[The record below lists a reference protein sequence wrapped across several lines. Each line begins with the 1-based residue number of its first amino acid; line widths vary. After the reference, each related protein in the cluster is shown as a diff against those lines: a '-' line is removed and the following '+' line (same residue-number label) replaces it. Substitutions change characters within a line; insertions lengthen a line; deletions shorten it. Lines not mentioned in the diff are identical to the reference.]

1 MPPKLKN
8 LKLEIRKNI
17 AYITLN
23 RPKHLNVFDT
33 ETLNELEKTLI
44 SLENNA
50 KVKVVCLLSD
60 HDKVFT
66 AGANIKEMNAN
77 NVIEAKHFAELG
89 HRIAQKLETMPQPV
103 IVGINGYALGGGV
116 EFACACD
123 IRIASERAVLSQPEI
138 DIGIIPGW
146 GGTQRL
152 ARIVGPGKAKEL
164 IYTGKRINAEEA
176 FEIGLVNMVVPADK
190 LNEAVKEMAE
200 TIASKG
206 KIALFEAKKAINQV
220 SQSPLDVGLRF
231 EIESWSTLFET
242 YDQKE
247 GMGAFLEG
255 RKPIFKDK

>member
-1 MPPKLKN
+1 MPSKIKN
-8 LKLEIRKNI
+8 LKLNIRKNI

-23 RPKHLNVFDT
+23 RPKHLNVFDV
-33 ETLNELEKTLI
+33 ETLNELDKTLTN
-44 SLENNA
+44 LADNP
-50 KVKVVCLLSD
+50 KVKVVVLRSE
-60 HDKVFT
+60 HEKVFT

-77 NVIEAKHFAELG
+77 NVIEAKRFAELG
-89 HRIAQKLETMPQPV
+89 HRIAQKLENIPQPT
-103 IVGINGYALGGGV
+103 IVSINGYALGGGL

-123 IRIASERAVLSQPEI
+123 LRIASENAVMAQPEI

-176 FEIGLVNMVVPADK
+176 YEIGLVNLVVPAEK
-190 LNEAVKEMAE
+190 LNDAVREMAE
-200 TIASKG
+200 TMAQKG

-220 SQSPLDVGLRF
+220 FQSPLDVGLKF

-247 GMGAFLEG
+247 GMSAFLEG
-255 RKPIFKDK
+255 RKPKFMDK